1 MQGKIEKEKDMQL
14 GDMSI
19 LSKNA
24 SLKLVECI
32 SNNHAEVVLPLLQGT
47 FVLFQVNLN
56 HNAG

>member
-1 MQGKIEKEKDMQL
+1 MQL

-19 LSKNA
+19 LSKNV